1 MKRNTFFVLI
11 LSLMPILNCTRDK
24 NPLVPESGPFIY
36 PVRTGNQWEYRR
48 SLFFRP
54 LSDETSMAA
63 DTVFTESIIKVNPPV
78 MLPGSIQTFPFEER
92 INDNGRLFTSESYYA
107 NSQKGL
113 YLYAYRYAQGG
124 TLIPKKKAG
133 QKIFFKDQIFD
144 DMSEIALYLT
154 QSIPFQHIMSDSII
168 YENPPLL
175 ALKYPLTINQ
185 KWTYRKPGHPWHIE
199 KEIVAEEEIKV
210 PAGSFVCFKIQ
221 WLMDIKNDLVRDDD
235 IVFYDYVCEKGL
247 IKRYILIKNVKQ
259 VDEQGETSL
268 IDTTDEA
275 VLIKVTLK

>member
-133 QKIFFKDQIFD
+133 QKIFFK
-144 DMSEIALYLT
+144 E
-154 QSIPFQHIMSDSII
+154 
-168 YENPPLL
+168 
-175 ALKYPLTINQ
+175 
-185 KWTYRKPGHPWHIE
+185 
-199 KEIVAEEEIKV
+199 
-210 PAGSFVCFKIQ
+210 
-221 WLMDIKNDLVRDDD
+221 
-235 IVFYDYVCEKGL
+235 
-247 IKRYILIKNVKQ
+247 
-259 VDEQGETSL
+259 
-268 IDTTDEA
+268 
-275 VLIKVTLK
+275 